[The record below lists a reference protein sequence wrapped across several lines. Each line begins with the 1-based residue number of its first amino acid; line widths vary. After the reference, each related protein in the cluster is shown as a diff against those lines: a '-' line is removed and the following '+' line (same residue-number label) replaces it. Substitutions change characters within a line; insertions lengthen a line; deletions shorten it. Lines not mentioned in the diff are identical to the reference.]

1 MGKQKAITMQD
12 RKILAERWANGE
24 NATVIA
30 VDLGFSAAAIYAEL
44 KRGSDG
50 TLDANKRMRYDP
62 DLGQTVYMSNL
73 KNRGR
78 RPAVHA
84 EAGGN

>member
-12 RKILAERWANGE
+12 RRILAERWANGE

-50 TLDANKRMRYDP
+50 TLDANKRNHKSHRICCP
-62 DLGQTVYMSNL
+62 Q
-73 KNRGR
+73 GR
-78 RPAVHA
+78 NQRLNIICLIKQCDDSSHK
-84 EAGGN
+84 